1 MRNDTDRLDH
11 IISYGL
17 TILTNHVTPTE
28 LEYHVFNS
36 DDEWICSHS
45 DSRQAIDMAIDELGD
60 LLVEDVAESRH

>member
-17 TILTNHVTPTE
+17 TILTNYVTPTK
-28 LEYHVFNS
+28 LEYYVFNS

-45 DSRQAIDMAIDELGD
+45 DSQQQFQFQ
-60 LLVEDVAESRH
+60 